1 MANAAADTS
10 RVWGL
15 LAREYWRRLRRRLR
29 AGPVYR
35 WRFAGRTPER
45 VLIAPPDLRLA
56 DREIAA
62 EIYAGRFPFAG
73 HFVDTG
79 GTSPFMV
86 EVNHRRWQEALH
98 GFRWLRHLR
107 EAGTELASSN
117 ARALA
122 ADWIETHGRKIDG
135 IAWEPEVT
143 ARRII
148 SWLQHSTTVLQ
159 GAEFPFYRSYLKSI
173 AIQIRYLRSMAPEMK
188 GGDERLR
195 ARIALAFAAL
205 SLPVASSTLRS
216 ASRLLAAELDRQI
229 LPDGGHISRNPQ
241 VLLELLADLLPLR
254 QTYTSQGA
262 ETPSALIGAVER
274 MLPAL
279 RFFRHQDGNLAH
291 FNGMGATIPDRVAAI
306 LRHDDTAGAPLLN
319 ASHSG
324 YQRMVSGGTTIIA
337 DTGAPPPVDVSSDA
351 HAGCLS
357 FEMSSGRQQF
367 VVNAGV
373 DAYGPEDYRALARVT
388 AAHSTATLND
398 ASSCRFNMSSRTGML
413 IGTPLVAGPRRVV
426 CDRHDTDG
434 TQSFRATHDGYQ
446 SRYGLIHEREVVL
459 SHDGSLIQGRD
470 NIARPGGA
478 LAKNGNQDRAMIRF
492 HLHPEVNLFRDE
504 ADRYV
509 LTGLG
514 ADTWVFTSSI
524 KEVTAEESLFFAGIA
539 GPQKTT
545 QLVLTFRASESSEV
559 TWRFTRT
566 AIGRGAAAA
575 AQTSEEQASE
585 E

>member
-15 LAREYWRRLRRRLR
+15 VAREYWRRIKRRLR

-35 WRFAGRTPER
+35 WRFSGRTPER

-79 GTSPFMV
+79 GLSPFMV
-86 EVNHRRWQEALH
+86 EVHHPPWQEALH

-107 EAGTELASSN
+107 EAGTELASAN
-117 ARALA
+117 ARALT
-122 ADWIETHGRKIDG
+122 ADWIETHGRRIEG
-135 IAWEPEVT
+135 VAWEPEVT
-143 ARRII
+143 AWRII
-148 SWLQHSTTVLQ
+148 AWLQHSTTVLQ

-173 AIQIRYLRSMAPEMK
+173 AVQIRYLRSMTPEMK

-216 ASRLLAAELDRQI
+216 ASRNLAIELDRQI
-229 LPDGGHISRNPQ
+229 LPDGGHISRNPH

-254 QTYTSQGA
+254 HTYTSQGA
-262 ETPSALIGAVER
+262 ETPAALIGAVER

-319 ASHSG
+319 ASFSG
-324 YQRMVSGGTTIIA
+324 YQRMVMGGTTVIA
-337 DTGAPPPVDVSSDA
+337 DTGAPPPVDVSADA

-357 FEMSSGRQQF
+357 FEMSSGRHQF
-367 VVNAGV
+367 IVNAGI
-373 DAYGPEDYRALARVT
+373 DTYGPQDYRALARVT

-398 ASSCRFNMSSRTGML
+398 ASSCRFNSSSKAGEL
-413 IGTPLVAGPRRVV
+413 LGTPLVAGPRRVV
-426 CDRHDTDG
+426 VDRHDADRN
-434 TQSFRATHDGYQ
+434 QSFRATHDGYL
-446 SRYGLIHEREVVL
+446 SRYGLLHEREIAL
-459 SHDGSLIQGRD
+459 SHDGSVVDGKDR
-470 NIARPGGA
+470 IARQGGGA
-478 LAKNGNQDRAMIRF
+478 ARGGDHDRVTVRF
-492 HLHPEVNLFRDE
+492 HLHPDIELFRDE
-504 ADRYV
+504 ADRFV
-509 LTGLG
+509 LTGAG
-514 ADTWVFTSSI
+514 ADTWVFTASLAD
-524 KEVTAEESLFFAGIA
+524 VTAEESLFFAGIA
-539 GPQKTT
+539 GPQKTS
-545 QLVLTFRASESSEV
+545 QLVLAFRASETPEV
-559 TWRFTRT
+559 TWRLTRT
-566 AIGRGAAAA
+566 AIGGGTMAATQTDGEDEGA
-575 AQTSEEQASE
+575 
-585 E
+585 